1 MGGSAEHLKMMWQGI
16 VRYFGAGALPWPYWG
31 SKFVC
36 KPTTR
41 QVQFQGQL
49 GRADINV
56 CFDAAAIVSPGHRDC
71 DINANRDAQ
80 SKPEPAFHLSV
91 LGSVCFKLG
100 DLDIFKQWRDLRSA
114 RRLVFRSKVPSV

>member
-1 MGGSAEHLKMMWQGI
+1 MMRQGI
-16 VRYFGAGALPWPYWG
+16 VRYVGAGALPWPYWG

-36 KPTTR
+36 EPTTR
-41 QVQFQGQL
+41 QVQSQDQL

-80 SKPEPAFHLSV
+80 SKPEPAFHLSA
-91 LGSVCFKLG
+91 LGSMCFQPG
-100 DLDIFKQWRDLRSA
+100 DLDALK
-114 RRLVFRSKVPSV
+114 